1 MKVGDKLR
9 LCPHEYQE
17 DPRNPNP
24 GRWLPCTVTYIHPEH
39 RFYQVEFE
47 CPGGKFRESFLFPPK
62 VRSKR

>member
-9 LCPHEYQE
+9 LCPHEYQY
-17 DPRNPNP
+17 DPCKPNASKL
-24 GRWLPCTVTYIHPEH
+24 LPCTVTYIHPER